1 MNTTELIYDT
11 IVQNQ
16 DITIEDNIF
25 RYVVPQNFHTHT
37 DKPIVRIIP
46 LPYHA
51 DEYADDAELTRE
63 YDFQIDVWWSSDE
76 PHNQA
81 ELIVQALKNINFK
94 TYYREP
100 LYEVETQTF
109 REIIRANGSLL
120 I

>member
-16 DITIEDNIF
+16 NITIEDNVF
-25 RYVVPQNFHTHT
+25 RYVVPQNFHEKTK
-37 DKPIVRIIP
+37 KPIVRIVP

-51 DEYADDAELTRE
+51 DEYADDTELTRE
-63 YDFQIDVWWSSDE
+63 YDFQIDIWWSSDE